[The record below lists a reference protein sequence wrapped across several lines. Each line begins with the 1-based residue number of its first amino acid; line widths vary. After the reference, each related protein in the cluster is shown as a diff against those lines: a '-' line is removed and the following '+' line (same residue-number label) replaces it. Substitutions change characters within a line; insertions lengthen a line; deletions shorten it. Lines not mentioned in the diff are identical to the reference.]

1 MVHSRCSEVGMGTI
15 IKRKNHDGAITY
27 RVQVRR
33 KGAPTLSATFQ
44 TYKDAKEW
52 EVVTEAAIRTKRH
65 FPYKAQEQHTLA
77 EAVERYLQTVLP
89 HHPYETRDKYT
100 RSIRWWAAQMGG
112 CDLTD
117 LTADSLLKRRAILE
131 KRLAPATVNLYWFA
145 LSSLLTQ
152 AWVEWRWITVHP
164 MCQVRRLREPRG
176 RVRFLSDEERQRLL
190 AACQQ
195 SPHPHLYVIVRL
207 ALATGG
213 RHTELLRLTWQDI
226 DLKRGILTFHDTKNH
241 ESRAVPLTANVV
253 ALLAQQRE
261 RYASC
266 VFPRRNGRAMT
277 SFWDSWRAVRQ
288 QANLRDFRFH
298 DLRHTFASYLAMS
311 GANLLAIAELLGHKR
326 LDMVKRYAHLT
337 EAHTRSVVERMNR
350 AVFGE

>member
-1 MVHSRCSEVGMGTI
+1 
-15 IKRKNHDGAITY
+15 
-27 RVQVRR
+27 
-33 KGAPTLSATFQ
+33 
-44 TYKDAKEW
+44 
-52 EVVTEAAIRTKRH
+52 
-65 FPYKAQEQHTLA
+65 
-77 EAVERYLQTVLP
+77 
-89 HHPYETRDKYT
+89 
-100 RSIRWWAAQMGG
+100 MGG

-164 MCQVRRLREPRG
+164 MRQVRRLREPRG